1 MIGSTG
7 IDSDSNF
14 VGWIVAQGV
23 SKDSIFDED
32 FRYVFK
38 LAAGAVVYKKL

>member
-23 SKDSIFDED
+23 SKDSIFNED
-32 FRYVFK
+32 FEHVSK
-38 LAAGAVVYKKL
+38 SAVGAVVYELR